1 MLLLAM
7 SFVCAQEECDMF
19 SQEREELLQL
29 IQDSNFRSF
38 AMTAFGVDVNCEV
51 AYSGYEGSGYTA
63 IGLWP
68 VEGKE
73 KWYEISFS
81 MKKNS

>member
-1 MLLLAM
+1 
-7 SFVCAQEECDMF
+7 MF
-19 SQEREELLQL
+19 SKEREELLQL
-29 IQDSNFRSF
+29 IQDSAFESY
-38 AMTAFGVDVNCEV
+38 AKTVFGVDVNCEV
-51 AYSGYEGSGYTA
+51 AYSGYEGSEYTM

-68 VEGKE
+68 VEGAD